1 MIERLLASL
10 ERVGLGY
17 LPLGQPATSLS
28 GGEAQRV
35 KLASQLALSETGR
48 TLYLL
53 DEPTTGLHFED
64 VARLLGVLNELVD
77 RGNSVLVIEHHLD
90 VIKCADWVID
100 LGPEGGRAG
109 GQIMAVGTPEQ
120 IAARPENQTGKFLGP
135 LLQAD

>member
-1 MIERLLASL
+1 M
-10 ERVGLGY
+10 
-17 LPLGQPATSLS
+17 
-28 GGEAQRV
+28 
-35 KLASQLALSETGR
+35 
-48 TLYLL
+48 
-53 DEPTTGLHFED
+53 
-64 VARLLGVLNELVD
+64 ARLLGVLNELVD

>member
-1 MIERLLASL
+1 M
-10 ERVGLGY
+10 LGAFD
-17 LPLGQPATSLS
+17 LPIKRFSS
-28 GGEAQRV
+28 SWR
-35 KLASQLALSETGR
+35 R
-48 TLYLL
+48 TL
-53 DEPTTGLHFED
+53 P
-64 VARLLGVLNELVD
+64 VVD